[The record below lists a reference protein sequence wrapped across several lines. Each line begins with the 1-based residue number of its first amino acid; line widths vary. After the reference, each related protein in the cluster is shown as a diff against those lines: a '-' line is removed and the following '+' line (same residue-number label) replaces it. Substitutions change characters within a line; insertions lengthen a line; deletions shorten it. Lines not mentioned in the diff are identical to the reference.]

1 MANQPS
7 PRRRFQFRLRTLF
20 VVTAI
25 VAVWAW
31 FTSIVPLAIDMHR
44 IDPGPPVYEPDIFWL
59 IVWMI
64 VTGIAVAAIW
74 TMMSRQRI

>member
-1 MANQPS
+1 M

-25 VAVWAW
+25 VSGWAW
-31 FTSIVPLAIDMHR
+31 FTRIVPLAIDMHR
-44 IDPGPPVYEPDIFWL
+44 IDPVSPVYEPDIFWL

-64 VTGIAVAAIW
+64 VTGISCAAIW
-74 TMMSRQRI
+74 KMMRRQEI